1 MNGHSFVY
9 SVNIVHTIDRAKLNS
24 GAFFINQIHIRV
36 SIRVELAGSN
46 RWRPTGECSNRSVYS
61 IVSISVSRTRS
72 CLITLSIEF
81 SITNLISCVS
91 VLVLLNAA
99 KTALGLISSRFPFE
113 AGSNERIVRRQGI
126 VISTM
131 RKIDFTSSIA

>member
-1 MNGHSFVY
+1 MATDRRVLQQIRLLDSLDLGFSY
-9 SVNIVHTIDRAKLNS
+9 SLLSYHVIDRIFNH
-24 GAFFINQIHIRV
+24 GA
-36 SIRVELAGSN
+36 
-46 RWRPTGECSNRSVYS
+46 
-61 IVSISVSRTRS
+61 
-72 CLITLSIEF
+72 
-81 SITNLISCVS
+81 NLISCVS